1 LPLEGPMGANTTD
14 RQARL
19 RPERADRH
27 PSLPVSMWT
36 SAVRMAKLVASEPRS
51 PESPATAADGRC
63 LSNADF
69 EFRGGAQT
77 ARAVLSETGF
87 RLEPKEDLRGYP

>member
-1 LPLEGPMGANTTD
+1 MGATTTD

-19 RPERADRH
+19 KPERADRH

-51 PESPATAADGRC
+51 PESPATPANGRS
-63 LSNADF
+63 LSDADF
-69 EFRGGAQT
+69 EFRGGAT
-77 ARAVLSETGF
+77 RPPGGLI
-87 RLEPKEDLRGYP
+87 LRSGDMASAGDDGGVVRRP